1 MSKTITL
8 RIDDDIYSL
17 LKAAANGEKR
27 TISNFIEY
35 AAVNYLSLSSYV
47 SDSEMNEIENDEKLK
62 KEISKGLKDISSGNF
77 KIVQ

>member
-8 RIDDDIYSL
+8 RIDDEIYSL
-17 LKAAANGEKR
+17 LKVAANGEKR

-35 AAVNYLSLSSYV
+35 AAVNYLSLTTYV
-47 SDSEMNEIENDEKLK
+47 SDSEMNEIENDLSLK
-62 KEISKGLKDISSGNF
+62 KEINNGLKDISKGNF

>member
-8 RIDDDIYSL
+8 RIDDDIYTL
-17 LKAAANGEKR
+17 LKTAANGEKR

-47 SDSEMNEIENDEKLK
+47 SDSEMIIIENDESLK
-62 KEISKGLKDISSGNF
+62 KEINKGLKDISTGKF

>member
-8 RIDDDIYSL
+8 RIDDDIYTL
-17 LKAAANGEKR
+17 LKVAANGEKR

-35 AAVNYLSLSSYV
+35 AAVNYLSLTTYASN
-47 SDSEMNEIENDEKLK
+47 SEMNEIENDESLK
-62 KEISKGLKDISSGNF
+62 KELNKGLKDISKGNL

>member
-17 LKAAANGEKR
+17 LKVAANGEKR

-47 SDSEMNEIENDEKLK
+47 SDSEMNEIENDENLK
-62 KEISKGLKDISSGNF
+62 KEISKGLKDISSRNF